1 MAGMESWHAFGSHL
15 SISQIYETTITDG
28 ESGLSA
34 HFVVVP
40 ARSLGGDSY
49 FFRGTDGP
57 LVALGLQS
65 LADVP
70 AGGVVRSLA
79 ACLVSGDV
87 EEFLRRFHEG
97 FSQEVEHPSTE
108 LPDAFAFAEYLT
120 FARAIPF
127 EWSATFSAD
136 SLGSVLTAQG
146 RGEAAYVSHEDTN
159 TPMLAIAIPAG
170 VLICGSTPRVEH
182 ALESGL
188 RRRILDLVKN
198 ISANDSSGDPK
209 L

>member
-1 MAGMESWHAFGSHL
+1 MENWHAFGSHL
-15 SISQIYETTITDG
+15 SISQIYETTIADG

-34 HFVVVP
+34 HFIVIP

-49 FFRGTDGP
+49 LFRDADGP
-57 LVALGLQS
+57 LLALGLQV

-87 EEFLRRFHEG
+87 DEFLRRFHEG
-97 FSQEVEHPSTE
+97 FAHEAEHPSTE
-108 LPDAFAFAEYLT
+108 LPTALAFAEYLT

-127 EWSATFSAD
+127 EWSVFSAD
-136 SLGSVLTAQG
+136 SLGNVLTAQG
-146 RGEAAYVSHEDTN
+146 RGEAAYVSHEDTR

-170 VLICGSTPRVEH
+170 VLICGSTPRMEH

-188 RRRILDLVKN
+188 RQRIVDLVKN
-198 ISANDSSGDPK
+198 NSGKDNRSDEPR